1 VVNSGREAEQ
11 RVVRSEVEEPNMGTL
26 SVAAECSSV
35 GRMCTWLSQE
45 WWAAVQVCGT
55 VELANP
61 AGGRTPVTRSRS
73 ERRARRPALRPSVV
87 TYPKRVVRHSIQWRQ
102 SRPRSGGFGIG
113 WAETAARGVA
123 MGGRPG
129 NSQCSTGP
137 RARVH
142 EASESPPRRLG
153 PCGQFKQPRYLRGEC
168 VVEVE

>member
-1 VVNSGREAEQ
+1 MNYGREAEQ

-26 SVAAECSSV
+26 SVAAECTSV

-55 VELANP
+55 EELTSP
-61 AGGRTPVTRSRS
+61 AGGWTPVTKSGSQRSV
-73 ERRARRPALRPSVV
+73 RRPVLRPRVV
-87 TYPKRVVRHSIQWRQ
+87 AYPKKVVRQPIQWRQ
-102 SRPRSGGFGIG
+102 SRPRSGGFGVG
-113 WAETAARGVA
+113 GRKPPPAVFA

-137 RARVH
+137 GARVH
-142 EASESPPRRLG
+142 EASKSPPRRWG
-153 PCGQFKQPRYLRGEC
+153 PCGRFKQPRCYRGGC